1 MLQLLCEALILRRSS
16 IYKIWRILVQQIIT
30 YVPIHTYNAA
40 IKAIAKSGCTDAPF
54 QIKALLL
61 RMLKISQDGYSNN

>member
-1 MLQLLCEALILRRSS
+1 
-16 IYKIWRILVQQIIT
+16 VQQIIT
-30 YVPIHTYNAA
+30 YVPIHTYNAV